1 MKHPYKMMHKE
12 IWYSYLYYEETQMIQ
27 DTISAE
33 DVLRDI
39 YQAEA
44 ELRWFEQKYGILSET
59 FYRMYQQGQLRDE
72 DPTEIQQYMEW
83 AGWYEIYQDRH
94 RRYDQ
99 AIEQQLQAISTP
111 VSLFDLHI
119 HQLKISA

>member
-1 MKHPYKMMHKE
+1 
-12 IWYSYLYYEETQMIQ
+12 MIQ

-72 DPTEIQQYMEW
+72 DPTEIQQYLEW

-94 RRYDQ
+94 QRYDR
-99 AIEQQLQAISTP
+99 AIEQQLKSMSAP
-111 VSLFDLHI
+111 VSLIEPNLP
-119 HQLKISA
+119 QLLAEVEAISEKTKKI